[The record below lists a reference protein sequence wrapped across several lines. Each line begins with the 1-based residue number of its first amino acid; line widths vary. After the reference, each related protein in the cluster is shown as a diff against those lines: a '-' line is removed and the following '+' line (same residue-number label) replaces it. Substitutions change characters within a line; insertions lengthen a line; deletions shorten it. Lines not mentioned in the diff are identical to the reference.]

1 MYVNYPTAVYLV
13 GLRLNRVSLPAL
25 TYISQKIK
33 ENMDF
38 WCLGNVRWFK
48 ILGENA
54 ACVDRNHSVLVV
66 VVAVSLFLIYYFKL
80 YSKC

>member
-1 MYVNYPTAVYLV
+1 
-13 GLRLNRVSLPAL
+13 
-25 TYISQKIK
+25 
-33 ENMDF
+33 MDF